1 MKTSRIQASIC
12 FTALVAMLLRLSYV
26 TYAVEV
32 PSRTSALEKDWA
44 IIEHCL
50 GIIRNCQLDDGMIRM
65 KGNGD
70 PVWTVPYFSNFA
82 AIALLAA
89 YEVRPNPKDLDRV
102 ERWLTWYARNQEAD
116 GTIYDRSGSVS
127 AYKSNGKRDSTD
139 SYAATFLM
147 TAWRYKKAC
156 NKRPSDEIVNAA
168 RRAVTAIDAVMQA
181 DGLTI
186 AKPDYP
192 IKYLMDNIEVY
203 QGLIEGALFFD
214 SVDMKEE
221 AQKARR
227 MASRTAESLGKFW
240 SEQDHHFAN
249 AIDRKGKLFIGL
261 SKPYPHGLAQLF
273 ALAHITPKR
282 PGLWKEINEKFKPD
296 DQGMPVERWLI
307 AASGMGDGGQEEK
320 LRKATLE
327 AALLF
332 TSKNVY
338 VQQPAITVI
347 ALIDGNARFPAVPL
361 ADQ

>member
-1 MKTSRIQASIC
+1 MRKQMVIH
-12 FTALVAMLLRLSYV
+12 LVVIVMMVLCLSYETQAADV
-26 TYAVEV
+26 
-32 PSRTSALEKDWA
+32 SEKEWGT
-44 IIEHCL
+44 IEHCL
-50 GIIRNCQLDDGMIRM
+50 GIIRNCQMDDGMIRM

-82 AIALLAA
+82 AMALLAA
-89 YEVRPNPKDLDRV
+89 HEVRPNPKDLERV
-102 ERWLTWYARNQEAD
+102 ERWLGWYACNQEAD

-127 AYKSNGKRDSTD
+127 SYKSNGRRDSTD

-147 TAWRYKKAC
+147 TAWRYKRAC

-168 RRAVTAIDAVMQA
+168 RKAVTAIDAVMQA

-186 AKPDYP
+186 AKPDYA

-203 QGLIEGALFFD
+203 QGLMEGALFFD

-240 SEQDHHFAN
+240 SEQDQHFAN
-249 AIDRKGKLFIGL
+249 AIDRKGKLFVGL
-261 SKPYPHGLAQLF
+261 LKPYPDGLAQLF
-273 ALAHITPKR
+273 GLAHITPKR
-282 PGLWKEINEKFKPD
+282 PGLWKEINKKFKPG

-307 AASGMGDGGQEEK
+307 AANGMGDDGKEEKEK
-320 LRKATLE
+320 LRKATVE

-338 VQQPAITVI
+338 VQQPAMTVI
-347 ALIDGNARFPAVPL
+347 ALIDGKSRFPEVPL
-361 ADQ
+361 ARTNVTTE